1 MEFWLGLYGMQ
12 SPRVHPRAWSG
23 LYDEVVEHAVFAES
37 VGFDSFW
44 LTEHHFWY
52 DGYCPDLYPVL
63 AAIARAT
70 SKIGLGTGASLLG
83 LHDPLREAQ
92 QIATLDVISNGRVI
106 LGLAPGYRPEEFE
119 GLDIQKRTRGKRFYE
134 ACDLMKTAFSGEVF
148 THHGEFFD
156 YDDVR
161 LSPAPLQQPHPPMW
175 VGANRSKL
183 QATNI
188 GRAGLGFWEGP
199 SMSIETFSENVEIYK
214 AAANEAGHPE
224 EDLQVGLFRDIC
236 IAETEEE
243 ALRIMD
249 EDLLPMYEEQY
260 VAYGYVPEATGNRRE
275 MLAHPVFQEIM
286 EASFVGT
293 PDHIIQQIEHYRN
306 IVPFDHFM
314 PRIMHMS
321 QKKER
326 LFKQIDLFAR
336 EVIPHFK

>member
-1 MEFWLGLYGMQ
+1 MQ

-23 LYDEVVEHAVFAES
+23 LYNEVIEHAEFAES

-63 AAIARAT
+63 AAIARRT

-119 GLDIQKRTRGKRFYE
+119 GFDLDKKTRGKRFYE
-134 ACDLMKTAFSGEVF
+134 GAEVMKKAFSGDSF
-148 THHGEFFD
+148 SHHGEFFS

-161 LSPAPLQQPHPPMW
+161 LEPAPLQRPHPPMW
-175 VGANRSKL
+175 VGANRSHQ
-183 QATNI
+183 QARNI

-199 SMSIETFSENVEIYK
+199 SMSIDTFVENVEVFK
-214 AAANEAGHPE
+214 QAGRDAGHAE
-224 EDLQVGLFRDIC
+224 QDLKVGLMRDVC
-236 IAETEEE
+236 IAETAEE
-243 ALRIMD
+243 ALTIMD

-260 VAYGYVPEATGNRRE
+260 VAYGYVPEATGSRRE
-275 MLAHPVFQEIM
+275 MLAHPVFKEIIA
-286 EASFVGT
+286 ASMVGT
-293 PDHIIQQIEHYRN
+293 PAQIIRQIERYCSA
-306 IVPFDHFM
+306 VPFDHFM
-314 PRIMHMS
+314 PRIMAMS

-326 LFKQIDLFAR
+326 LFRQMDLFAR
-336 EVIPHFK
+336 EVASYFK